1 MTEHQRAP
9 DVAVE
14 TLPLDALCDRIV
26 ADTHARAHAAVP
38 RIRAR
43 LAALAAREPHGTA
56 RDLHQ
61 AFAALADRL
70 LAHLAKEENILF
82 PALAALAEA
91 DRMGRSRPPLAFPTV
106 LHPIRVLEDEHAR
119 LSAGLETIESLV
131 RSHGQPAADDAA
143 WRVVLDDLATFRA
156 ELVAHVSFATE
167 VLFPRALELDR
178 RV

>member
-14 TLPLDALCDRIV
+14 LLPLDALCDHIV
-26 ADTHARAHAAVP
+26 AGTHARAHAAIP
-38 RIRAR
+38 CIRAR
-43 LAALAAREPHGTA
+43 LAALAAREPYGHA
-56 RDLHQ
+56 PHLHQ
-61 AFAALADRL
+61 AFAALAERL

-82 PALAALAEA
+82 PALTALAEA

-106 LHPIRVLEDEHAR
+106 LHPIQVLEGEHVR
-119 LSAGLETIESLV
+119 LGAGLDDIDVLV
-131 RSHGQPAADDAA
+131 RECAPPAADDEA
-143 WRVVLDDLATFRA
+143 WQLVLDDLAAFRD
-156 ELVAHVSFATE
+156 ELVGHVHFATT